1 VRERDPNWRPTPFL
15 AHDAEGHI
23 RGVEGE
29 AREAQAR
36 FFELQRAGIGP
47 GRFAGESIR
56 ARGPERDFTIQENQ
70 ELNRIGQDT
79 GCHTCGT
86 REPGT
91 NGATSWL
98 TISRRPRTT
107 RLAALSAF
115 FRIAQ
120 VAVPFRVAG
129 FGITGQSRDEERSI
143 QIPERRPL
151 CLGRYRRV
159 GTVPEMGGARSI
171 DALMYLGC
179 FARLIPKERPM
190 SS

>member
-70 ELNRIGQDT
+70 ELTASAKTQAVT
-79 GCHTCGT
+79 PVE
-86 REPGT
+86 RE
-91 NGATSWL
+91 
-98 TISRRPRTT
+98 SR
-107 RLAALSAF
+107 
-115 FRIAQ
+115 AQ
-120 VAVPFRVAG
+120 
-129 FGITGQSRDEERSI
+129 TGQLR
-143 QIPERRPL
+143 
-151 CLGRYRRV
+151 G
-159 GTVPEMGGARSI
+159 
-171 DALMYLGC
+171 
-179 FARLIPKERPM
+179 
-190 SS
+190 